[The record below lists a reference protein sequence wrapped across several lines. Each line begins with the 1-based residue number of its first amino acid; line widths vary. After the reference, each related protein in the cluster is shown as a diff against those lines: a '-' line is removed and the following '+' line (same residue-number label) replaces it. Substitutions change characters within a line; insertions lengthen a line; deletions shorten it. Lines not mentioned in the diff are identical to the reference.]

1 MGSDMVMKKIW
12 ILVLAVVMFTA
23 CGDDSLRQ
31 DKEEILSFI
40 EDIDGTEDFYVSLEE
55 FLKPQRNITPENCK
69 SEDIEAVMAYISSL
83 EYNEQETQKHD
94 PDKYKKSVGGVSFAI
109 SVKAEG
115 KRLNIDN
122 LGTDKGSYFCSVVKL
137 YDGDNNEPVAEA
149 VFDHSVRAYI
159 DICRICGV
167 ET

>member
-23 CGDDSLRQ
+23 CGDDSLKQ

-40 EDIDGTEDFYVSLEE
+40 EGIDGTEDFYVSLEE
-55 FLKPQRNITPENCK
+55 FMKPQRNITPETCK

-83 EYNEQETQKHD
+83 EYNEEETQKHD
-94 PDKYKKSVGGVSFAI
+94 PDEYEKSVGGVSFAI

-122 LGTDKGSYFCSVVKL
+122 LGIDKGSYFCSVVKL